1 VKKTTLFL
9 CSTAVFLPSIASAQS
24 TGTVETEK
32 DSIVIT
38 GTRSQKGV
46 DGIVI
51 QDSTKAKGL
60 ITQEY
65 IAKQSPG
72 QTLLS
77 TINYIPGVN
86 FTQNDAYGSSGG
98 NIRIRGFDGNRVS
111 VTFDGVPLNDS
122 GNYAVF
128 SNQFLD
134 PELVEQVNVNLG
146 ATDVDSPTASAA
158 GGTVNFRSL
167 VPTDKP
173 GVLVDGSLGTF
184 NFRRVFGM
192 INTGV
197 FTSFGTKAWIAG
209 SRNIYDQWRGDGK
222 IDKWQINA
230 RIYQPLG
237 SGGDFV
243 SLAGHYN
250 QNRNNN
256 YNNPNLTDL
265 RSVFGTSLVPSTLP
279 ADGSPVVIGDYTKA
293 QWHAINSIAF
303 PSTCNTFPGD
313 VPLTRP
319 TPVTGTAQSDPGVTG
334 LPSNNCFASEEPTDS
349 TGTTGTG
356 LQRQAL
362 TNLLGVQI
370 NPSNTGNV
378 RGQSRFTLLDGLV
391 LTVDPTY
398 QYVLANGGS
407 QGALI
412 SEKDPLLVQRTTG
425 VTGVDLNGDN
435 DVLDTVLLGRPSI
448 TNTNRWT
455 VISSLVWKPDSTN
468 TLRVAYTFDRAHHRQ
483 TGEYSFTDNNFN
495 LTDPFFGRNGTPVIT
510 AAGTVLQN
518 RDRTSIALLN
528 QLSGQY
534 IGKFFDNRLRLEV
547 GVRSPWFQRNLD
559 QHCYTPAAGSGFP
572 VCVVSTA
579 VLAVPTANNF
589 WLVPN
594 DFVPPAAGILGTPV
608 FAPFKAKYKY
618 HKILPNVGATFA
630 INQSLSVFGS
640 YAKGLSAPRTDNLY
654 RQPIINVKPETT
666 DSFDLG
672 ARYINGRFQA
682 QATAWKIDYQNR
694 IVTSFDPETNTS
706 IDRNVGKVKS
716 WGVDTG
722 VGFRP
727 IKQLNL
733 IGMLSYTSAKLQQDV
748 IASSYVYV
756 PVAIPATPTSAAVGA
771 NAAPPAATGLTYYCP
786 GIPTTLPTSGINVFN
801 ICAKTT
807 GKFVVETPKWQYG
820 GRAEIN
826 IKPVT
831 VGIQA
836 KRVSSRWATDVNDVK
851 VKGYVTVDV
860 DARLGLDFLPEGK
873 KSYFQLN
880 VINLFNEHYFGNLST
895 TINAYGG
902 GNSAPRFTP
911 VSTRAITGT
920 LTVGF

>member
-1 VKKTTLFL
+1 MP
-9 CSTAVFLPSIASAQS
+9 AAAYAQS

-32 DSIVIT
+32 DTIVIT
-38 GTRSQKGV
+38 GTRAQKGV

-122 GNYAVF
+122 GNYAIF
-128 SNQFLD
+128 PNQFLD

-167 VPTDKP
+167 IPSDQP
-173 GVLVDGSLGTF
+173 GVLADISLGTF
-184 NFRRVFGM
+184 NFRRAFGL
-192 INTGV
+192 IQTGK
-197 FTSFGTKAWIAG
+197 FTPWGTKAWLAG
-209 SRNIYDQWRGDGK
+209 SRNTYDHWRGDGK

-237 SGGDFV
+237 SGGDFI

-265 RSVFGTSLVPSTLP
+265 RSVFGTTIIPSTLP
-279 ADGSPVVIGDYTKA
+279 ADGSPVVVGDFTKA
-293 QWHAINSIAF
+293 QWQAINSIVF
-303 PSTCNTFPGD
+303 PSLCKDAAGN
-313 VPLTRP
+313 VLTRSP
-319 TPVTGTAQSDPGVTG
+319 TGASDPATCRA
-334 LPSNNCFASEEPTDS
+334 LEEPVGPL
-349 TGTTGTG
+349 GTPGSG
-356 LQRQAL
+356 LQTQAL
-362 TNLLGVQI
+362 TNLLGTQI
-370 NPSNTGNV
+370 NPSNTGNI
-378 RGQSRFTLLDGLV
+378 RGQSRFTLMDGLV
-391 LTVDPTY
+391 LTIDPTY

-407 QGALI
+407 QSVRL
-412 SEKDPLLVQRTTG
+412 SEKDSLLSQGVIGSTG
-425 VTGVDLNGDN
+425 IDLNGDGDVN
-435 DVLDTVLLGRPSI
+435 DTILVGRPSI
-448 TNTNRWT
+448 TNTNRMT
-455 VISSLVWKPDSTN
+455 VISSLVWKPSPNN
-468 TLRVAYTFDRAHHRQ
+468 TLRLAYTYDRAHHRQ

-495 LTDPFFGRNGTPVIT
+495 LINPFFGRNGTPIIT
-510 AAGTVLQN
+510 AAGTPLQN

-534 IGKFFDNRLRLEV
+534 IGKFFDSRLRLEL
-547 GVRSPWFQRNLD
+547 GLRSPWFVRNLD
-559 QHCYTPAAGSGFP
+559 QHCYTPVTGSGFP
-572 VCVVSTA
+572 VCIANPTTA
-579 VLAVPTANNF
+579 LFQTTPPLFYVI
-589 WLVPN
+589 VPN
-594 DFVPPAAGILGTPV
+594 DVDPTTAGPNALY
-608 FAPFKAKYKY
+608 APFKAKYKY
-618 HKILPNVGATFA
+618 HKLLPSIGATFA
-630 INQSLSVFGS
+630 VNESLSVFGS
-640 YAKGLSAPRTDNLY
+640 YSKGLSAPRTDNLY
-654 RQPIINVKPETT
+654 RAPVITVKPETT

-672 ARYINGRFQA
+672 ARYISGRFQA
-682 QATAWKIDYQNR
+682 QATLWKIGYQNR

-706 IDRNVGKVKS
+706 IDRNVGKVSS
-716 WGVDTG
+716 WGFDGG

-727 IKQLNL
+727 IRQLNL
-733 IGMLSYTSAKLQQDV
+733 IGLLSYTNAKLKDDIIIGNV
-748 IASSYVYV
+748 TYNVAS
-756 PVAIPATPTSAAVGA
+756 P
-771 NAAPPAATGLTYYCP
+771 
-786 GIPTTLPTSGINVFN
+786 PTTLTAFQFFCSPLPTSGSASVRV
-801 ICAKTT
+801 CGHTT
-807 GKFVVETPKWQYG
+807 DKFVVETPKWQYG
-820 GRAEIN
+820 GRAEVN

-831 VGIQA
+831 LGVQA

-851 VKGYVTVDV
+851 VKGYTTVDV

-880 VINLFNEHYFGNLST
+880 IINLLNEHYFGNLST
-895 TINAYGG
+895 TINAYGVG
-902 GNSAPRFTP
+902 SSAPRFTP

-920 LTVGF
+920 FTVGF

>member
-1 VKKTTLFL
+1 VKKTTLLL
-9 CSTAVFLPSIASAQS
+9 CSTAVVLPSMASAQS

-32 DSIVIT
+32 DTIVIT
-38 GTRSQKGV
+38 GTRAQKGV

-128 SNQFLD
+128 ANQFLD

-167 VPTDKP
+167 IPTEKP
-173 GVLVDGSLGTF
+173 GVLVDGSIGTF
-184 NFRRVFGM
+184 DFRRVFGM

-197 FTSFGTKAWIAG
+197 FTPFGTKAWLAA

-230 RIYQPLG
+230 RVYQPLG

-256 YNNPNLTDL
+256 YNNPNITDL
-265 RSVFGTSLVPSTLP
+265 RTAFGTTVIPSTLTG
-279 ADGSPVVIGDYTKA
+279 DTPVVVGDFSKA
-293 QWHAINSIAF
+293 QWKAINHIDF

-319 TPVTGTAQSDPGVTG
+319 TPVNGTAQVDPGNPATVGPPAFPANTCYA
-334 LPSNNCFASEEPTDS
+334 PEEPTDS
-349 TGTTGTG
+349 TGTNGTG

-378 RGQSRFTLLDGLV
+378 RGQSRFTLMDGLV

-407 QGALI
+407 QGALLKE
-412 SEKDPLLVQRTTG
+412 SDSLLSQGVAGSTG
-425 VTGVDLNGDN
+425 IDLNGDG
-435 DVLDTVLLGRPSI
+435 DKLDTLLVGRPSI
-448 TNTNRWT
+448 TNTNRIT
-455 VISSLVWKPDSTN
+455 VISSLVWKPSPNN
-468 TLRVAYTFDRAHHRQ
+468 TLRLAYTYDRAHHRQ
-483 TGEYSFTDNNFN
+483 TGEYSFTDDNFN
-495 LTDPFFGRNGTPVIT
+495 LTNPFFGRNGTPIIT
-510 AAGTVLQN
+510 AAGTPLQN

-534 IGKFFDNRLRLEV
+534 IGKFFENRLRLEV
-547 GVRSPWFQRNLD
+547 GLRSPWFVRDLD
-559 QHCYTPAAGSGFP
+559 QHCYTPVTGSGFP
-572 VCVVSTA
+572 VCIANPTTA
-579 VLAVPTANNF
+579 LFSPGVFYTIVANDVDPTT
-589 WLVPN
+589 
-594 DFVPPAAGILGTPV
+594 AAASALY
-608 FAPFKAKYKY
+608 APFKAKYKY
-618 HKILPNVGATFA
+618 HKLLPNIGATFA
-630 INQSLSVFGS
+630 VNQSLSVFGS

-654 RQPIINVKPETT
+654 RQPIITVKPETT

-672 ARYINGRFQA
+672 ARYIAGRFQA
-682 QATAWKIDYQNR
+682 QGTLWKISYKNR
-694 IVTSFDPETNTS
+694 IVTSFDPDTNTS
-706 IDRNVGKVKS
+706 IDRNVGKVSS
-716 WGVDTG
+716 WGFDG
-722 VGFRP
+722 GLGFRP
-727 IKQLNL
+727 IRQLNL
-733 IGMLSYTSAKLQQDV
+733 IGLVSYTNAKLKDDIIIGTV
-748 IASSYVYV
+748 NYNTAS
-756 PVAIPATPTSAAVGA
+756 P
-771 NAAPPAATGLTYYCP
+771 
-786 GIPTTLPTSGINVFN
+786 PTTLTAFQFFCSPLPTSGSALVQV
-801 ICAKTT
+801 CGDTT
-807 GKFVVETPKWQYG
+807 NKFVVETPKWQYG
-820 GRAEIN
+820 GRAEVN

-851 VKGYVTVDV
+851 VKGYTTVDL
-860 DARLGLDFLPEGK
+860 DARLGLDFLPHGQ
-873 KSYFQLN
+873 KSNLQLN

-895 TINAYGG
+895 TINAYGVG
-902 GNSAPRFTP
+902 SSAPRFTP

>member
-1 VKKTTLFL
+1 MKKTTLLL
-9 CSTAVFLPSIASAQS
+9 CSTAVFLPSVASAQS

-77 TINYIPGVN
+77 SINYIPGVN

-122 GNYAVF
+122 GNYAIF

-158 GGTVNFRSL
+158 GGTVNFRSMIPSDTMGFL
-167 VPTDKP
+167 A
-173 GVLVDGSLGTF
+173 DGSIGSF
-184 NFRRVFGM
+184 DFRRVFGM
-192 INTGV
+192 VQTGR
-197 FTSFGTKAWIAG
+197 FTSFGTKAWLAA
-209 SRNIYDQWRGDGK
+209 SRNIYDHWRGDGK
-222 IDKWQINA
+222 IDKWQING

-265 RSVFGTSLVPSTLP
+265 RSVFGAPVIPSSLTG
-279 ADGSPVVIGDYTKA
+279 DSPVVVGDFSKSQWKA
-293 QWHAINSIAF
+293 IDSIVFPKLCLNSGGAIVTRVPGASD
-303 PSTCNTFPGD
+303 PSTCFSPENPVG
-313 VPLTRP
+313 P
-319 TPVTGTAQSDPGVTG
+319 TGV
-334 LPSNNCFASEEPTDS
+334 A
-349 TGTTGTG
+349 GTG
-356 LQRQAL
+356 LQTQAL
-362 TNLLGVQI
+362 TNLLGTQI

-378 RGQSRFTLLDGLV
+378 RGQSRFTLTDGLV

-407 QGALI
+407 QSVRL
-412 SEKDPLLVQRTTG
+412 SEKDSLLSQG
-425 VTGVDLNGDN
+425 VIGSPGIDLNGDGDVN
-435 DVLDTVLLGRPSI
+435 DTILVGRPSI

-468 TLRVAYTFDRAHHRQ
+468 TLRVAYTYDRAHHRQ

-495 LTDPFFGRNGTPVIT
+495 ITNPFFGRNGTPIIT
-510 AAGTVLQN
+510 AAGTPLQN

-534 IGKFFDNRLRLEV
+534 IGKFFDNRLRLEI
-547 GVRSPWFQRNLD
+547 GVRSPWFKRDLD
-559 QHCYTPAAGSGFP
+559 QHCYTPVLGAGFP
-572 VCVVSTA
+572 VCIVNPTTA
-579 VLAVPTANNF
+579 LFSPGVFYTI
-589 WLVPN
+589 VPN
-594 DFVPPAAGILGTPV
+594 DVDPTTTTTNALY
-608 FAPFKAKYKY
+608 APFKAHYKY

-630 INQSLSVFGS
+630 VNQSLSVFGS

-654 RQPIINVKPETT
+654 RAPLITVKPETT

-672 ARYINGRFQA
+672 ARYISGRFQA
-682 QATAWKIDYQNR
+682 QGTLWRISYKNR

-706 IDRNVGKVKS
+706 IDRNVGKVTS
-716 WGVDTG
+716 WGFDG
-722 VGFRP
+722 GLGFRP
-727 IKQLNL
+727 IRPLNL
-733 IGMLSYTSAKLQQDV
+733 IGLVSYTNAKLKDDV
-748 IASSYVYV
+748 IIGTVTYN
-756 PVAIPATPTSAAVGA
+756 T
-771 NAAPPAATGLTYYCP
+771 AAPPTTLTAFQSFCSP
-786 GIPTTLPTSGINVFN
+786 LPTSGSALVQVCGN
-801 ICAKTT
+801 TT
-807 GKFVVETPKWQYG
+807 GKFVVETPKWQFG
-820 GRAEIN
+820 GRAEVN
-826 IKPVT
+826 LKPVT
-831 VGIQA
+831 VGVQA
-836 KRVSSRWATDVNDVK
+836 KRVSSRFATDVNDVK
-851 VKGYVTVDV
+851 VKGYTTVDI
-860 DARLGLDFLPEGK
+860 DARVGLDFIPHQ

-895 TINAYGG
+895 TINAYGVG
-902 GNSAPRFTP
+902 SSAPRFTP

>member
-1 VKKTTLFL
+1 MP
-9 CSTAVFLPSIASAQS
+9 AAAYAQS
-24 TGTVETEK
+24 TGTIETEK
-32 DSIVIT
+32 DTIVIT
-38 GTRSQKGV
+38 GSRAQKGV
-46 DGIVI
+46 DGLVI

-60 ITQEY
+60 VTQEY

-122 GNYAVF
+122 GNYAIF
-128 SNQFLD
+128 PNQFLD

-167 VPTDKP
+167 IPSDKP
-173 GVLVDGSLGTF
+173 GFLADGSIGTF
-184 NFRRVFGM
+184 DFRRVFGM
-192 INTGV
+192 VQTGRL
-197 FTSFGTKAWIAG
+197 TSFGTKAWLAA

-222 IDKWQINA
+222 IDKWQVNA

-265 RSVFGTSLVPSTLP
+265 RTVFGTTIIPSSLTG
-279 ADGSPVVIGDYTKA
+279 DRPVVVGDFSKSQWKA
-293 QWHAINSIAF
+293 VDSIVF

-319 TPVTGTAQSDPGVTG
+319 TPVNGTAQVDPGTTG
-334 LPSNNCFASEEPTDS
+334 LPSNNCFASEEPTDPS
-349 TGTTGTG
+349 GAPGTG

-370 NPSNTGNV
+370 NPSNTGNI
-378 RGQSRFTLLDGLV
+378 RGQSRFTLMDGLV

-407 QGALI
+407 QGALLKE
-412 SEKDPLLVQRTTG
+412 SDSLLSQG
-425 VTGVDLNGDN
+425 VAGSTGVDLNGDG
-435 DVLDTVLLGRPSI
+435 DKLDTVLVGRPSI
-448 TNTNRWT
+448 TNTNRIT

-468 TLRVAYTFDRAHHRQ
+468 TFRLAYTYDRAHHRQ

-495 LTDPFFGRNGTPVIT
+495 LTNPFFGRNGTPIIT
-510 AAGTVLQN
+510 AAGTPLQN

-534 IGKFFDNRLRLEV
+534 IGKFFDSRLRVEV
-547 GVRSPWFQRNLD
+547 GLRSPWFVRDLD
-559 QHCYTPAAGSGFP
+559 QHCYTPVTGSGFP
-572 VCVVSTA
+572 VCIANPTTA
-579 VLAVPTANNF
+579 LFSPGVFYTI
-589 WLVPN
+589 VPN
-594 DFVPPAAGILGTPV
+594 NVDPATVGGNALY
-608 FAPFKAKYKY
+608 APFKAKYKY
-618 HKILPNVGATFA
+618 HKLLPGIGATFA
-630 INQSLSVFGS
+630 VNESLSVFGS
-640 YAKGLSAPRTDNLY
+640 YSKGLSAPRTDNLY
-654 RQPIINVKPETT
+654 RQPVITVKPETT

-672 ARYINGRFQA
+672 ARYISGRFQA
-682 QATAWKIDYQNR
+682 QGTLWKIGYQNR

-706 IDRNVGKVKS
+706 IDRNVGKVSS
-716 WGVDTG
+716 WGFDGG
-722 VGFRP
+722 VGFKP
-727 IKQLNL
+727 IRELNL
-733 IGMLSYTSAKLQQDV
+733 IGLLSYTNAKLKDDV
-748 IASSYVYV
+748 IIGALTYNSAS
-756 PVAIPATPTSAAVGA
+756 P
-771 NAAPPAATGLTYYCP
+771 PPASTLTAFESYCSP
-786 GIPTTLPTSGINVFN
+786 IPTTGSAKVNVCGN
-801 ICAKTT
+801 TT

-820 GRAEIN
+820 GRAEVN

-831 VGIQA
+831 LGVQA
-836 KRVSSRWATDVNDVK
+836 KRVSSRFATDVNDVK
-851 VKGYVTVDV
+851 VKGYTTVDL
-860 DARLGLDFLPEGK
+860 DARIGLDFIPHQ

-880 VINLFNEHYFGNLST
+880 VINLLNEHYFGNLST
-895 TINAYGG
+895 TINAYGFG
-902 GNSAPRFTP
+902 SSAPRFTP